1 MSKLEE
7 LIAKYCPDGVEYVKI
22 EDICIKISSGGT
34 PNTSRSDYYGGNIP
48 WLRTQEVDWV
58 DIKDTGVKITNEGLQ
73 NSSAKWLP
81 KNCVI
86 VAMYGATAAKVAVNK
101 IPLTTNQ
108 ACCNLQVDANKAIYR
123 YVYYWLAS
131 KYNDLKDLGQ
141 GSQSNINAKII
152 RNFPIPLPPL
162 PVQREIVRILD
173 NFTELTEELTKELT
187 ARKKQYEY
195 YRDKLLTFGDE
206 VPVVRLGDIG
216 TIIRGSGLKKSDF
229 TDNGIRCI
237 HYGQIYTYYGT
248 FTYDTKSFVSPELAA
263 KLKKVNSGDIII
275 AVTSENIEDVCK
287 CVAWLGEDDIVTGG
301 HTAILKH
308 NQNPKFIAYYLQT
321 SSFFKQKCKIAH
333 GTKVIE
339 VAPKELEKIL
349 IPLPPLEEQERI
361 VAILDRFDTLCNDL
375 TSGLPA
381 EIEARRK
388 QYEYYRD
395 KLLSFPKRSAD
406 KKVTA

>member
-1 MSKLEE
+1 VGKVSKLEE
-7 LIAKYCPDGVEYVKI
+7 LIAKYCPDGVEYKVLS
-22 EDICIKISSGGT
+22 DICYITRGRVMSKAYLQNHAGEYPVYSSQTANNGIFGFID
-34 PNTSRSDYYGGNIP
+34 NYDYDCESITWTTDGANAGSVFYHVN
-48 WLRTQEVDWV
+48 E
-58 DIKDTGVKITNEGLQ
+58 KFSITNVCGL
-73 NSSAKWLP
+73 
-81 KNCVI
+81 
-86 VAMYGATAAKVAVNK
+86 
-101 IPLTTNQ
+101 
-108 ACCNLQVDANKAIYR
+108 
-123 YVYYWLAS
+123 
-131 KYNDLKDLGQ
+131 
-141 GSQSNINAKII
+141 
-152 RNFPIPLPPL
+152 IPLPPL

>member
-7 LIAKYCPDGVEYVKI
+7 LIAKYCPDGVEYKVLS
-22 EDICIKISSGGT
+22 DICYITRGRVMSKAYLQNHAGEYPVYSSQTANNGIFGFIDNYDYDCESITWTTDGANAGSVFYHVNEKFSITNVCGLLRVIDLNMVNTKFLYYYLQIVAKNYVSSGMGN
-34 PNTSRSDYYGGNIP
+34 PKLMSNTMAR
-48 WLRTQEVDWV
+48 
-58 DIKDTGVKITNEGLQ
+58 VK
-73 NSSAKWLP
+73 
-81 KNCVI
+81 
-86 VAMYGATAAKVAVNK
+86 
-101 IPLTTNQ
+101 
-108 ACCNLQVDANKAIYR
+108 
-123 YVYYWLAS
+123 
-131 KYNDLKDLGQ
+131 
-141 GSQSNINAKII
+141 
-152 RNFPIPLPPL
+152 IPLPPL

-349 IPLPPLEEQERI
+349 IPLPSLEEQERI

-395 KLLSFPKRSAD
+395 KLLSFPQRSAD

>member
-1 MSKLEE
+1 VGKVSKLEE
-7 LIAKYCPDGVEYVKI
+7 LIAEYCPDGVEYKSLGEVAAFNKGNVLSKSHMKEGKFPVVAGGVKPTSFCNQYNRI
-22 EDICIKISSGGT
+22 GETITISSSGANAGFVSYWNEPIMLTDAFSVDPVDGIIVKFLYYSLKNMQDKILNTKTGGGV
-34 PNTSRSDYYGGNIP
+34 PHVYGKSIAG
-48 WLRTQEVDWV
+48 LR
-58 DIKDTGVKITNEGLQ
+58 
-73 NSSAKWLP
+73 
-81 KNCVI
+81 
-86 VAMYGATAAKVAVNK
+86 
-101 IPLTTNQ
+101 
-108 ACCNLQVDANKAIYR
+108 
-123 YVYYWLAS
+123 
-131 KYNDLKDLGQ
+131 
-141 GSQSNINAKII
+141 
-152 RNFPIPLPPL
+152 IPLPPL